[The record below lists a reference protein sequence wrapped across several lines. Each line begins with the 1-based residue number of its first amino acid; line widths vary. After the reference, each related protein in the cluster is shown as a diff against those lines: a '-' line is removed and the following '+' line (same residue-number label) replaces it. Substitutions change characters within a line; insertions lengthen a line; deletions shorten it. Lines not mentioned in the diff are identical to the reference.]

1 MKKAVEKG
9 EVPRCERRRCGGL
22 VKPDIVFFGE
32 SVSTNYLVV
41 TYLDIDFGTQQLP
54 KEFHSSVLTLHQAD
68 LLIIIGTSLT
78 VHPFASLV
86 DFVPETCPRV
96 LINLV
101 DVGRFDR
108 KDDMVFLGRCDD
120 VVRKLSRELGWEEEL
135 QKTWRGIG
143 RGGRDLTEVRGK
155 EREGTGQADKEDP
168 LDKITKDMERAL
180 AFSEDDAS
188 AKVDHGRPKAEEGE
202 HKVGSSDLAEKD
214 FVDGKQEE

>member
-1 MKKAVEKG
+1 M
-9 EVPRCERRRCGGL
+9 
-22 VKPDIVFFGE
+22 
-32 SVSTNYLVV
+32 
-41 TYLDIDFGTQQLP
+41 
-54 KEFHSSVLTLHQAD
+54 
-68 LLIIIGTSLT
+68 
-78 VHPFASLV
+78 
-86 DFVPETCPRV
+86 

-155 EREGTGQADKEDP
+155 EKEGTGKADKEDP

-180 AFSEDDAS
+180 VFSEDDAS

-214 FVDGKQEE
+214 FVDGKQEEDSSSEKL